1 MAASLG
7 CLSGQSSGR
16 GRLAKAK
23 AVCLGSNVNREEG
36 RNFVGCRER
45 KKKKNS
51 RVLEQP
57 GRDLSSLEVS
67 VGFDIYHRYTSV
79 VSQMPHP
86 PEEGRQG
93 SGSSWQR
100 SFTGSWGIL
109 KVPTSHPCVSP
120 TTVQTELSQGCH
132 LGHSQ

>member
-1 MAASLG
+1 MK
-7 CLSGQSSGR
+7 Q
-16 GRLAKAK
+16 
-23 AVCLGSNVNREEG
+23 G
-36 RNFVGCRER
+36 RNLVGYTER
-45 KKKKNS
+45 KQKNNS

-57 GRDLSSLEVS
+57 GRDVSSLEVS

-100 SFTGSWGIL
+100 EVSQ
-109 KVPTSHPCVSP
+109 VPGEC
-120 TTVQTELSQGCH
+120 
-132 LGHSQ
+132 

>member
-1 MAASLG
+1 MPRLSLG
-7 CLSGQSSGR
+7 SRVNSG
-16 GRLAKAK
+16 A
-23 AVCLGSNVNREEG
+23 REKPCG
-36 RNFVGCRER
+36 LYR
-45 KKKKNS
+45 KEKKNNS

-67 VGFDIYHRYTSV
+67 VGFDIYRRYTSV

-100 SFTGSWGIL
+100 EVSQVPGECRKYPPAIL
-109 KVPTSHPCVSP
+109 AFLPPPSRLNSAKAAILDIVSELLW
-120 TTVQTELSQGCH
+120 VLGAFLQT
-132 LGHSQ
+132 